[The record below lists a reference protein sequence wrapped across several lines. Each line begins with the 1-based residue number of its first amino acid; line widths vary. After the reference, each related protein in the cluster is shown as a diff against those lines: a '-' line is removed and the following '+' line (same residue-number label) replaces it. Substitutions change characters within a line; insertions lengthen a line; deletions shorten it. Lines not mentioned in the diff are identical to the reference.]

1 MKMRALFAGM
11 FILLNACISLQVW
24 AHCEIPC
31 GIYGDEARFEA
42 MLEDVKTVEK
52 SMNKIVELSNDPK
65 ANMNQIVRWVEN
77 KDVHADKISNV
88 VTQYFL
94 KQRIKPVNTSA
105 KKDYLNYTK
114 KLALLHQI
122 MFHSMKAK
130 QTTDLTHTD
139 QMATLITEFHREYHP
154 EEFK

>member
-1 MKMRALFAGM
+1 M
-11 FILLNACISLQVW
+11 

-31 GIYGDEARFEA
+31 GIYGDEARFTSMA
-42 MLEDVKTVEK
+42 EDIETVKK
-52 SMNKIVELSNDPK
+52 SMNQIIELSSDPK
-65 ANMNQIVRWVEN
+65 ANINQLVRWVEN

-94 KQRIKPVNTSA
+94 KQRVKPV
-105 KKDYLNYTK
+105 KKSTKKEYRDYLN

-130 QTTDLTHTD
+130 QTTDLQHTT
-139 QMATLITEFHREYHP
+139 QLSALL
-154 EEFK
+154 EELHKAYTAK